1 MVLIGLPKGHHTAA
15 ALQSRNICAIIAL
28 KSRLRLEGEKTV
40 QNIVIL
46 GAGTGGT
53 LLANMLTGKLN
64 MKEWTITIID
74 RSDEHHYQPG
84 CLFIPFR
91 LYGYEQRSD
100 IARDIREPLPKS
112 ANFVKAVVELIDH
125 ENRRVKTT
133 AGDFDYDWMIST
145 LGCRI
150 APEEVAGMAEAMGD
164 KVHTFYTLDGALDFQ
179 KALDTMHSGKLVI
192 NIADMP
198 IKCPVAPIEFAFL
211 ADYYFHLKGIRA
223 DVEISL
229 VTPFSGAFTKPNAN
243 RILTKIAEQ
252 KQITVI
258 PNFSIERVDAQQRRI
273 HSFEGDSVEY
283 DLLCA
288 IPPNLGPKVIDDS
301 GLGDGTGYGLTD
313 PRTLKCKKAERIYF
327 MGDNSNVA
335 TSKAGSVAHFEAETV
350 VENLMREMEGRKP
363 LPSFDGHANCFIE
376 SGYHKALLLDF
387 NYDMEPL
394 EGSFPMPAVGP
405 FSLLK
410 ETYMNHIGKI
420 AFDWVY
426 WHMLL
431 PGYLPMVPLLP
442 SQMNFVGKDLT
453 TAPEIRRSRALK
465 VKDIMTTGVLTV
477 QTGTPLTKAAAYMA
491 EHNVSSLP
499 VVDVDNKLI
508 GIITES
514 DFLAALNIH
523 EDSAMTEM
531 FDMIIRRKRPAKT
544 RGTSVDGLMTRD
556 PITIKEDDTVSRA
569 IQVMDKNK
577 IKRLVITDTE
587 HHVQGI
593 VSRPDLMSLYTAR

>member
-1 MVLIGLPKGHHTAA
+1 MK
-15 ALQSRNICAIIAL
+15 NII
-28 KSRLRLEGEKTV
+28 
-40 QNIVIL
+40 IL

-53 LLANMLTGKLN
+53 LLSNMLSGKLDR
-64 MKEWTITIID
+64 KEWAITIID
-74 RSDEHHYQPG
+74 RSHEHHYQPG

-91 LYGYEQRSD
+91 LYGYEDRSD
-100 IARDIREPLPKS
+100 IARDIHEPLPKNV
-112 ANFVKAVVELIDH
+112 NFVKALVERIDH
-125 ENRRVKTT
+125 EKRQVKTT
-133 AGDFDYDWMIST
+133 AGDFDYDWLIST

-150 APEEVAGMAEAMGD
+150 VPEEVSGMAEAMGQD
-164 KVHTFYTLDGALDFQ
+164 VYTFYTLDGALEFQ
-179 KALDTMHSGKLVI
+179 TALDRMHSGRLVI

-211 ADYYFHLKGIRA
+211 ADYYFHLKGVRD

-243 RILTKIAEQ
+243 RILTRIAQQ
-252 KQITVI
+252 KNIHVI
-258 PNFSIERVDAQQRRI
+258 PNFSIERVDAENHCI
-273 HSFEGDSVEY
+273 HSFEGERVDY

-288 IPPNLGPKVIDDS
+288 IPPNLGPEVIDDS

-313 PRTLKCKKAERIYF
+313 PRTLKSKKAERIYF

-335 TSKAGSVAHFEAETV
+335 TSKAGSVAHFETETV
-350 VENLMREMEGRKP
+350 VENLLREINGEKP

-410 ETYMNHIGKI
+410 ESHMNHIGKI

-453 TAPEIRRSRALK
+453 TAPEIRRSKALK

-477 QTGTPLTKAAAYMA
+477 QTGTSLSKAAAYMA

-499 VVDVDNKLI
+499 VVDVDNRLI

-514 DFLAALNIH
+514 DFLAALNIN
-523 EDSAMTEM
+523 EDSAVTEM

-544 RGTSVDGLMTRD
+544 RGTSVDGLMTRN
-556 PITIKEDDTVSRA
+556 PITIKEDDTVNRA
-569 IQVMDKNK
+569 IQIMEKNR
-577 IKRLVITDTE
+577 IKRLVITDAE
-587 HHVQGI
+587 HHVHGI
-593 VSRPDLMSLYTAR
+593 ISRPDLMSLYMAR

>member
-1 MVLIGLPKGHHTAA
+1 M
-15 ALQSRNICAIIAL
+15 
-28 KSRLRLEGEKTV
+28 

-46 GAGTGGT
+46 GAGTGGA
-53 LLANMLTGKLN
+53 LLANMLSSKLN
-64 MKEWTITIID
+64 LKENRITVID
-74 RSDEHHYQPG
+74 RSHEHHYQPG

-91 LYGYEQRSD
+91 LYGYEERSD
-100 IARDIREPLPKS
+100 IARDIHYPLPKTVE
-112 ANFVKAVVELIDH
+112 FVQGVIELIDH
-125 ENRRVKTT
+125 ENRTVKTT
-133 AGDFDYDWMIST
+133 SGDFEYDWLIST

-150 APEEVAGMAEAMGD
+150 VPEEVSGMAEAMGSS
-164 KVHTFYTLDGALDFQ
+164 VHTFYTLDGALEFQ
-179 KALDTMHSGKLVI
+179 QSLDKMHSGKLVI
-192 NIADMP
+192 DIADMP

-211 ADYYFHLKGIRA
+211 ADYYFHLKGVRD
-223 DVEISL
+223 DVDITL

-243 RILTKIAEQ
+243 RILTGIAQQ
-252 KQITVI
+252 KNVHVV
-258 PNFSIERVDAQQRRI
+258 PNFSIERVDAEEHRI
-273 HSFEGDSVEY
+273 HSFEGESV
-283 DLLCA
+283 DFDILCA

-313 PRTLKCKKAERIYF
+313 PRTLKSKKAERIYF

-350 VENLMREMEGRKP
+350 VENLLREMKGEKP
-363 LPSFDGHANCFIE
+363 IPSFDGHANCFIE

-410 ETYMNHIGKI
+410 ETHMNHIGKI

-453 TAPEIRRSRALK
+453 TAPEIRRSHAVK
-465 VKDIMTTGVLTV
+465 VKDVMTTGVFTV
-477 QTGTPLTKAAAYMA
+477 QTGTALSKAAALMA
-491 EHNVSSLP
+491 ENNVSSLP
-499 VVDVDNKLI
+499 VVDVDNRLI

-514 DFLAALNIH
+514 DFLSALNIS

-531 FDMIIRRKRPAKT
+531 FDMIIRRKRPKKT
-544 RGTSVDGLMTRD
+544 RGTTVDGLMTRN
-556 PITIKEDDTVSRA
+556 PITIKPDDTISRA
-569 IQVMDKNK
+569 IQIMNKNK
-577 IKRLVITDTE
+577 IKRLVITDAD
-587 HHVQGI
+587 HHLQGI
-593 VSRPDLMSLYTAR
+593 VSRPDMMSLYTAR

>member
-1 MVLIGLPKGHHTAA
+1 MK
-15 ALQSRNICAIIAL
+15 NIL
-28 KSRLRLEGEKTV
+28 
-40 QNIVIL
+40 IL
-46 GAGTGGT
+46 GAGTGGALMAN
-53 LLANMLTGKLN
+53 LLSSKLDLG
-64 MKEWTITIID
+64 EWSITVID
-74 RSDEHHYQPG
+74 RASEHHYQPG

-91 LYGYEQRSD
+91 LYGYEDRSD
-100 IARDIREPLPKS
+100 IARDIRYPLPK
-112 ANFVKAVVELIDH
+112 NIDFVHALVERIDH
-125 ENRRVKTT
+125 ENRRVHTS
-133 AGDFDYDWMIST
+133 AGDYDYDWLIST

-150 APEEVAGMAEAMGD
+150 VPEEVEGMAEAMGD
-164 KVHTFYTLDGALDFQ
+164 KVHTFYTLDGALAFQ
-179 KALDTMHSGKLVI
+179 QALDNMHSGKLVI

-211 ADYYFHLKGIRA
+211 ADYYFDLKGVRK
-223 DVEISL
+223 DVEITL

-243 RILTKIAEQ
+243 RILTKIAQQ
-252 KQITVI
+252 KKIEVI
-258 PNFSIERVDAQQRRI
+258 PNFSIERVDAENNCI
-273 HSFEGDSVEY
+273 HSFEGETVEY

-288 IPPNLGPKVIDDS
+288 IPPNLGPKVIEDS

-313 PRTLKCKKAERIYF
+313 PRTLKCRKADRIYF

-350 VENLMREMEGRKP
+350 VENLLREMKGEKP
-363 LPSFDGHANCFIE
+363 VPSFDGHANCFIE

-410 ETYMNHIGKI
+410 ETHMNHIGKM

-465 VKDIMTTGVLTV
+465 VKDVMTSGVLTI
-477 QTGTPLTKAAAYMA
+477 QTGTPLAKAAAYMA

-514 DFLAALNIH
+514 DFLAALNID

-531 FDMIIRRKRPAKT
+531 FDMIIRRKRPKKT
-544 RGTSVDGLMTRD
+544 RGTTVDGLMTRN

-569 IQVMDKNK
+569 IHVMDRNR
-577 IKRLVITDTE
+577 IKRLVITDPE
-587 HHVQGI
+587 HHVRGI
-593 VSRPDLMSLYTAR
+593 ISRPDLMSLYTAR

>member
-1 MVLIGLPKGHHTAA
+1 MQH
-15 ALQSRNICAIIAL
+15 
-28 KSRLRLEGEKTV
+28 
-40 QNIVIL
+40 IVIL
-46 GAGTGGT
+46 GAGTGGA
-53 LLANMLTGKLN
+53 LLANILSSKLN
-64 MKEWTITIID
+64 LKENRITIID

-91 LYGYEQRSD
+91 LYGYEDRSD
-100 IARDIREPLPKS
+100 IARDIHYPLPKTVE
-112 ANFVKAVVELIDH
+112 FVQAVIELIDH
-125 ENRRVKTT
+125 ENRSVKTT
-133 AGDFDYDWMIST
+133 AGDFEYDWLIST

-150 APEEVAGMAEAMGD
+150 VPEEVTGMAEAMGSS
-164 KVHTFYTLDGALDFQ
+164 VHTFYTLDGALEFQ
-179 KALDTMHSGKLVI
+179 TALDNMHSGKLVV

-211 ADYYFHLKGIRA
+211 ADYYFHLKGIRD
-223 DVEISL
+223 DVDITL

-243 RILTKIAEQ
+243 RILTGIAQQ
-252 KQITVI
+252 KNVNVV
-258 PNFSIERVDAQQRRI
+258 PNFSIERVDAEEHRI
-273 HSFEGDSVEY
+273 HSFESESVDY
-283 DLLCA
+283 DILCA

-313 PRTLKCKKAERIYF
+313 PRTLKSKKAERIYF

-350 VENLMREMEGRKP
+350 VENLLREMAGEKP
-363 LPSFDGHANCFIE
+363 IPSFDGHANCFIE

-410 ETYMNHIGKI
+410 ETHMNHVGKI

-453 TAPEIRRSRALK
+453 TAPEIRRSHAVK
-465 VKDIMTTGVLTV
+465 VKDVMTTGVFTV
-477 QTGTPLTKAAAYMA
+477 QTGTPLSKAAALMA
-491 EHNVSSLP
+491 KNNVSSLP

-514 DFLAALNIH
+514 DFLSALNIN

-531 FDMIIRRKRPAKT
+531 FDMIIRRKRPKKT
-544 RGTSVDGLMTRD
+544 RGTTVDGLMTRN
-556 PITIKEDDTVSRA
+556 PITVKADDTISRA
-569 IQVMDKNK
+569 IQIMDKNK
-577 IKRLVITDTE
+577 IKRLVITDTD
-587 HHVQGI
+587 HHLQGI
-593 VSRPDLMSLYTAR
+593 VSRQDMMSLYTAR